1 MQIKTT
7 QEFQKSF
14 IKLIKKDKFL
24 ISEIRE
30 LQSELLE
37 NNNLGINLGN
47 GIFKIRLQNK
57 SNNKGKSAG
66 YRIITYT
73 KLEDVILFVYI
84 YSKSDLENIS
94 DTKIDEIIVGYKN
107 STLFTS

>member
-30 LQSELLE
+30 LQSELLQ
-37 NNNLGINLGN
+37 NSNLGINLGN
-47 GIFKIRLQNK
+47 GTFKIRLQNK

-73 KLEDVILFVYI
+73 KLDDAILFVYI
-84 YSKSDLENIS
+84 YSKSNLENIS
-94 DTKIDEIIVGYKN
+94 ETKIDEIIAGYKN
-107 STLFTS
+107 TTL

>member
-37 NNNLGINLGN
+37 HNNFGTNLGN
-47 GIFKIRLQNK
+47 GTFKIRLQNK

-94 DTKIDEIIVGYKN
+94 DTKIDEIIAGYKN
-107 STLFTS
+107 STP

>member
-24 ISEIRE
+24 ISEIRA

-47 GIFKIRLQNK
+47 GTFKIRLQNK

-73 KLEDVILFVYI
+73 KLDDVILFVYI

-94 DTKIDEIIVGYKN
+94 ESKIDEIIAGYKN
-107 STLFTS
+107 STL